1 MENKLKKLLGLR
13 KKDIRRMKK
22 SGNFTLLELLIVV
35 AIMAIIGGALIAAYD
50 GLESQAARGV
60 ATRDIAAVDQA
71 IRTFKVTE
79 GQLPNNFETLLSAEP
94 QTASAALYN
103 TDLADNIEETG
114 VNGVVN
120 ASFLPKI
127 SGKFGISTLTTSEI
141 RSLADAGITTFRYL
155 DVNAD
160 DDDLATIPDIRAVGN
175 AVFDDGTN
183 DNEMGKMSEISIPQH
198 AYETPRGTGYNRGR
212 GFAFDLTALADAA
225 TAAGEAAGA
234 TWDTAYDTALAA
246 ATITVAPATPDDA
259 DIIAEDAS
267 LDTDGDGTSLDDD
280 RDLAVSNAEDAVF
293 APANV
298 QLGVWNA
305 GTDGYNNT
313 KVGAKKDAKLVLLGV
328 GKSST
333 LVGDGAYT
341 NLAHAPFY
349 GDTLKNQYSHYV
361 ALVDVAQSPAKF
373 VAVVDARG
381 DFLDEE
387 FAEATGQKR

>member
-13 KKDIRRMKK
+13 KKDIRRIKK

-79 GQLPNNFETLLSAEP
+79 GQLPNNFETLLSAAP
-94 QTASAALYN
+94 TTASANLYN
-103 TDLADNIEETG
+103 AELVDNIEKSGITD
-114 VNGVVN
+114 VAQ

-127 SGKFGISTLTTSEI
+127 KGKFTVTSLSSTEVAN
-141 RSLADAGITTFRYL
+141 LAAAGITTFRYL
-155 DVNAD
+155 DSNAD
-160 DDDLATIPDIRAVGN
+160 DDDLDTVPTIRAVGN
-175 AVFDDGTN
+175 GAFTDEAGGD
-183 DNEMGKMSEISIPQH
+183 EMGAISEISIPQH
-198 AYETPRGTGYNRGR
+198 AYETPRGLGKNRGR
-212 GFAFDLTALADAA
+212 GFAFDLSDLPAVVEAAGQTAYNTSIGSAVDPLNPTAAEITTADAA
-225 TAAGEAAGA
+225 RTAAEIAE
-234 TWDTAYDTALAA
+234 YDT
-246 ATITVAPATPDDA
+246 
-259 DIIAEDAS
+259 
-267 LDTDGDGTSLDDD
+267 
-280 RDLAVSNAEDAVF
+280 F
-293 APANV
+293 NV
-298 QLGVWNA
+298 KLGIWNA
-305 GTDGYNNT
+305 GTDGYNNI
-313 KVGAKKDAKLVLLGV
+313 KVGANKDAKLVLLGV

-361 ALVDVAQSPAKF
+361 ALVDVTQSPAKF
-373 VAVVDARG
+373 IAVVDARG